1 VSEVYQ
7 DKDGNMW
14 LGTME
19 NGTFRYD
26 GKSFTRINNED
37 EIGICRSVFQDN
49 SGRIWITN
57 NRFGLYYLEGDSLI
71 NFIDEYSLINND
83 EAIKE
88 EFGTSFQSIE
98 QDSTGDLWFGT
109 FSNGLWRYD
118 GKELTHYAQIDSF
131 NIVTSKTIYK
141 DKRGKLWFGIGEG
154 SVYGFD
160 GDEFYRF
167 DGMELY

>member
-1 VSEVYQ
+1 
-7 DKDGNMW
+7 M
-14 LGTME
+14 
-19 NGTFRYD
+19 
-26 GKSFTRINNED
+26 
-37 EIGICRSVFQDN
+37 
-49 SGRIWITN
+49 
-57 NRFGLYYLEGDSLI
+57 I
-71 NFIDEYSLINND
+71 NFIQEYSLVNND

-118 GKELTHYAQIDSF
+118 GKELTHYAQDDSF
-131 NIVTSKTIYK
+131 PIVTCKTIYK

-160 GDEFYRF
+160 GEEFYRF
-167 DGMELY
+167 DGMDLY